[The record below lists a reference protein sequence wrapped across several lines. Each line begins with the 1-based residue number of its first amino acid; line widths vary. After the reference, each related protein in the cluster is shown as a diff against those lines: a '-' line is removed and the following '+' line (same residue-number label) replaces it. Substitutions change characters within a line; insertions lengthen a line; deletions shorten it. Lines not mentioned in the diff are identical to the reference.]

1 MFLRVF
7 ILTIILTSC
16 TSHIVPLQN
25 LPEPFPYC
33 GLLNMPTRP
42 YPAIEPRAYLGTYLA
57 TNKVE
62 QAIPNC
68 KEGLFIQAAGIIN
81 GTPAEKAGLRDGD
94 VILSLNNVPTC
105 NNAEHIISSFKKT
118 IEQQKIGVPLP
129 LEILRNDKKL
139 VLTVTLDE
147 QPTHVQREA
156 EHPEIDRCPQQTS
169 LLENTLQAQ
178 NVLPFYNTLVNELYR
193 KSNVVHNPGSIIYE
207 KEFYPFQLNEVT
219 YLMRHPLA
227 EGAVTK
233 ELSRRIS
240 APLEEMNWQINTIFQ
255 KTASLLSVGL
265 LSSVSPTEVTFPALL
280 RTMEETKN
288 RIDEALGNLTPEEK
302 MLMQNAALNLDDDKQ
317 WNTVLDISMKIDRT
331 KLFNAF
337 SPFLAFLT
345 RDNLELLRQ
354 DLVTRFRG
362 STGSI
367 LYEAQTPIG
376 KVIVGG
382 VGPNV
387 YTEDAALILDLGGDD
402 LYLNNAG
409 GTRPGMPIA
418 LVIDW
423 RGNDRYLSRENFS
436 QGAGILGGGFL
447 IDLGG
452 DDTFVSLD
460 GSQGVGFWGIG
471 LLYHGDGNSVFSA
484 RKLCQGTGQMGIGLL
499 INRNGD
505 DKYLC
510 SYAGQGLGLFGGAGI
525 LIDEAGNDLYQ
536 LGGLEPDF
544 RDPTKA
550 TQSLGQG
557 FGLGIRA
564 DKDKFGVPGGIGM
577 LIDKKGDDVY
587 IADYFAQGASYY
599 YGLGIL
605 DDQAG
610 NDQYISGRYSQGAGI
625 HSSIGIL
632 IDRAGNDFYYSSV
645 GAGQGM
651 GHDFG
656 VGFLEDDAGD
666 NYIYGGSLVQGA
678 STNGSLGI
686 LINAKRKGDNKDEA
700 LFNVEVN
707 SMGIRIGK
715 EHARDAA
722 VIEIGVRK
730 E

>member
-7 ILTIILTSC
+7 ILTIFLTSC
-16 TSHIVPLQN
+16 TSHIVPLEN

-42 YPAIEPRAYLGTYLA
+42 YPTIEPRAYLGTYLA
-57 TNKVE
+57 TKKLE

-68 KEGLFIQAAGIIN
+68 KENLFILVAGIIK
-81 GTPAEKAGLRDGD
+81 GTPAEKAGLRDDD

-118 IEQQKIGVPLP
+118 IEQQKIGVSLP
-129 LEILRNDKKL
+129 LEILRNDQKL
-139 VLTVTLDE
+139 GLTVTLDE
-147 QPTHVQREA
+147 LPTHVQREA

-207 KEFYPFQLNEVT
+207 KEFHPFQLNEVT

-227 EGAVTK
+227 AGAVAK
-233 ELSRRIS
+233 ELSRRTS
-240 APLEEMNWQINTIFQ
+240 APLEEMNWQINAIFQ
-255 KTASLLSVGL
+255 KTASLLDVGL
-265 LSSVSPTEVTFPALL
+265 VSSVSPTEVTFPALL

-288 RIDEALGNLTPEEK
+288 RIDEALSNLTPEEK
-302 MLMQNAALNLDDDKQ
+302 MLMLNAALNLDDDKQ
-317 WNTVLDISMKIDRT
+317 WNTVLDISIKIDRT

-423 RGNDRYLSRENFS
+423 GGSDRYLSRENFS
-436 QGAGILGGGFL
+436 QGAGVLGGGFL

-452 DDTFVSLD
+452 DDTFISLD

-471 LLYHGDGNSVFSA
+471 LLYHGDGNGVFSA

-510 SYAGQGLGLFGGAGI
+510 SFAGQGLGLFGGAGI
-525 LIDEAGNDLYQ
+525 LIDEAGDDLYQ

-544 RDPTKA
+544 RDLTKA
-550 TQSLGQG
+550 TQSFGQG

-564 DKDKFGVPGGIGM
+564 DKDKLGVPGGIGM

-587 IADYFAQGASYY
+587 IADYFAQGSAYY

-610 NDQYISGRYSQGAGI
+610 NDQYFSGRYSQGAGI

-666 NYIYGGSLVQGA
+666 NYFYGGSLVQGA

-686 LINAKRKGDNKDEA
+686 LINAKRKGDNKDA
-700 LFNVEVN
+700 VLFNVEVN

-722 VIEIGVRK
+722 VIEIGVKK

>member
-16 TSHIVPLQN
+16 SSHIVPSQN
-25 LPEPFPYC
+25 LPDPFPYC
-33 GLLNMPTRP
+33 GLLNMPVRP

-57 TNKVE
+57 TKKLE

-68 KEGLFIQAAGIIN
+68 KENLFILAAGVIK
-81 GTPAEKAGLRDGD
+81 GTPAEKAGLMEGD
-94 VILSLNNVPTC
+94 VILSLNNIPTC
-105 NNAEHIISSFKKT
+105 NNAEHIISSFNKT
-118 IEQQKIGVPLP
+118 IKQQKIGVPLP
-129 LEILRNDKKL
+129 LEILRNDQRL
-139 VLTVTLDE
+139 GLTVTLDE
-147 QPTHVQREA
+147 LPTHVQREA
-156 EHPEIDRCPQQTS
+156 EHPEIERCPQQTS
-169 LLENTLQAQ
+169 LLENTLRDQ
-178 NVLPFYNTLVNELYR
+178 NVLPFYNTLVDELYR
-193 KSNVVHNPGSIIYE
+193 KSNVTHNPGSKSYE
-207 KEFYPFQLNEVT
+207 REFYPFQLNEVT

-227 EGAVTK
+227 AGAVAK
-233 ELSRRIS
+233 ELSRRTS
-240 APLEEMNWQINTIFQ
+240 SPLEEMNWQINTVLQ
-255 KTASLLSVGL
+255 RTASLLGVEL
-265 LSSVSPTEVTFPALL
+265 QSSVSPTEVTFPALL

-288 RIDEALGNLTPEEK
+288 RIDEALSNLTPEEK
-302 MLMQNAALNLDDDKQ
+302 MLLQNAALNLDDDRQ

-337 SPFLAFLT
+337 SPLLAFLT

-362 STGSI
+362 RTGPI

-382 VGPNV
+382 EGPNV

-423 RGNDRYLSRENFS
+423 GGNDRYLSRENFS

-452 DDTFVSLD
+452 DDTFISLD

-484 RKLCQGTGQMGIGLL
+484 RKFCQGTGEMGIGFLM
-499 INRNGD
+499 NRNGD
-505 DKYLC
+505 DRYLC
-510 SYAGQGLGLFGGAGI
+510 SFAGQGLGLFGGAGV

-544 RDPTKA
+544 RDPAKA
-550 TQSLGQG
+550 TQSFGQG
-557 FGLGIRA
+557 FGLGIRP
-564 DKDKFGVPGGIGM
+564 DKDKLGVPGGIGM

-587 IADYFAQGASYY
+587 IADYFAQGAAYY

-610 NDQYISGRYSQGAGI
+610 NDQYISTRYSQGAGI

-632 IDRAGNDFYYSSV
+632 IDRAGNDFYYSSA

-666 NYIYGGSLVQGA
+666 NLFYGSSLVQGA
-678 STNGSLGI
+678 ATNGSLGI
-686 LINAKRKGDNKDEA
+686 LINTKRKGDSKDEA
-700 LFNVEVN
+700 PFNVEVN

-715 EHARDAA
+715 DARDAA
-722 VIEIGVRK
+722 AVIDIGVKK